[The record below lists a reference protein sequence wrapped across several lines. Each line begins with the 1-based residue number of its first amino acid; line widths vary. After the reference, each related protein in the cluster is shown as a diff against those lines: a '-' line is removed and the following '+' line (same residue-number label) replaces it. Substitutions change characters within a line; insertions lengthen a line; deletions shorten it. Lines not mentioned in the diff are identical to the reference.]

1 MRTDSSGRVTS
12 LRLVSNQLSG
22 AIPSQL
28 GNLSNLTRL
37 SLWYNQLSG
46 KIPSQLGNLSNL
58 QYLYLHSNQ
67 LSGAIPSQLLNLS
80 NLRALF
86 LSSNQLTGCIPA
98 GFRYFPLTS
107 HDFDELGLPFCDA
120 NAPPINAPPIFEVT
134 RSLAENSPPGTNVG
148 APVAATDPNG
158 NSLTYSLS
166 GNDAGSFE
174 IDAATGQLTTKAG
187 VTYAYETKPSYSV
200 TVTASDGNSGAAAVN
215 VTIQLTAEDETQA
228 PNTAATGAPV
238 IIGTVQVGNTL
249 TVDTSGIADA
259 NGLTNV
265 SYSYGWE
272 SDGGREIYVVPDPT
286 RFELGPSDVNK
297 RIQVWVTF
305 TDDAGYSE
313 WLTSAAT
320 DPVAEAQAPNTP
332 ATGAPAITGTVQVGN
347 TLTVDTSG
355 IADANGL
362 TNVSYSYQWLSS
374 RDAAIS
380 GAVNS
385 TYQLQ
390 PSDANKAIKVRVSF
404 TDDTGYEETLT
415 SAATDPVA
423 AAPPANNAPAFDE
436 GDSATRSLA
445 ENSGAGTSVGLPVAA
460 TDQDGDTLSY
470 DLRGDDAG
478 FFDLDGSTGQI
489 TTRIGVSYDYEAKST
504 YALTVA
510 AFDGNGGSAS
520 ISVTISLTDVDETLP
535 EVTLTATAGPDLT
548 GAPGAGVT
556 LQGRGS
562 TNPYGKWYQMAHAW
576 TQLSGPTV
584 TLDNST
590 HGEPS
595 FTVPDDAADGTTL
608 EFQLTVTDKE
618 GESDSDT
625 MVVTVAAPELVR
637 PTACAGPDLAGAP
650 GERVTLQGTCSANPY
665 GRWHQMAHQWTQLS
679 GLPVTL
685 THPKTSQPASKFAD
699 PSFTI
704 PADAAGGATLEFQLT
719 VTDKEGQPDSDT
731 MVVTVTGAE
740 PENTPPTAAI
750 DAAQVTTA
758 EVGEMV
764 ALQGVGGDAETA
776 AESLTFAWSQVGG
789 TPQASIAGASAA
801 TANFTAPDVTEET
814 ELTFRLTVTDEG
826 GLSATAETTIAISP
840 PPEPEPNRAPAF
852 DANIDTVLTVAENS
866 AAGVNVGA
874 AITATDQDGDTLTYS
889 LSGADAGS
897 FEIDAATGQVTTID
911 GVTYDYETRSTYSV
925 AVEVS
930 DGNGGAATVAVT
942 VSLTDVNETPSVT
955 SCFTNLDELTTAAEF
970 SGAWDDPDCRAHH
983 QDSSARYIHFTL
995 SEETEVSITLTPES
1009 GGALFVS
1016 KDTPKNGWGT
1026 PPGGT
1031 YEDRRSIRRGNGKL
1045 VHDGA
1050 HTGLNS
1056 VTLTLA
1062 AGEYTVEAAG
1072 SGGTFTLSIK
1082 PEEG

>member
-1 MRTDSSGRVTS
+1 MVKNTNWLTEAPIGDWYGVRTDSSGRVTS
-12 LRLVSNQLSG
+12 LRLVYNQLSG
-22 AIPSQL
+22 EIPSQL
-28 GNLSNLTRL
+28 GNLSNLERL
-37 SLWYNQLSG
+37 HLHSNQLSG

-228 PNTAATGAPV
+228 PNTAATGAP
-238 IIGTVQVGNTL
+238 
-249 TVDTSGIADA
+249 
-259 NGLTNV
+259 
-265 SYSYGWE
+265 
-272 SDGGREIYVVPDPT
+272 
-286 RFELGPSDVNK
+286 
-297 RIQVWVTF
+297 
-305 TDDAGYSE
+305 
-313 WLTSAAT
+313 
-320 DPVAEAQAPNTP
+320 
-332 ATGAPAITGTVQVGN
+332 AITGTVQVGN

-404 TDDTGYEETLT
+404 TDDAGYEETLT

-510 AFDGNGGSAS
+510 AFDGNGGRAS

-535 EVTLTATAGPDLT
+535 EVTPTATAGPDLT

-584 TLDNST
+584 TLDNPT
-590 HGEPS
+590 HGDPS

-665 GRWHQMAHQWTQLS
+665 GGWHQMAHQWTQLS
-679 GLPVTL
+679 GPPVTL